1 MVRLMLLSLAVM
13 LVAIVTLCLAPLGM
27 APLIAASLYGRG
39 LAAAING
46 CLADAEVSPGDVDMI
61 LSGSANTDVDECL
74 EAAAVRSV
82 FGAAAPPVVSTKG
95 HIGHA
100 MGAAEMFDVA
110 LGMEMFRRGRAP
122 AAFAAAG
129 DFSDGIRSI
138 LCTGIGLNGLFGA
151 VLVRRAHWQGEGVR
165 WFPG

>member
-1 MVRLMLLSLAVM
+1 MTPDLARR
-13 LVAIVTLCLAPLGM
+13 VAITGVGVVG
-27 APLIAASLYGRG
+27 SFG
-39 LAAAING
+39 
-46 CLADAEVSPGDVDMI
+46 
-61 LSGSANTDVDECL
+61 SGT
-74 EAAAVRSV
+74 
-82 FGAAAPPVVSTKG
+82 GALWDCAAPPVVSTKG

-100 MGAAEMFDVA
+100 MGAAAMFDVA